1 MSKSMDPSQSI
12 TYPKWFGG
20 SASCMAVLVSHPLDL
35 LKVRMQMD
43 SSGAKTGTLT
53 TCIRIVRG
61 EGIIALY
68 NGLSAGL
75 VNAQFL
81 IPTYQFY
88 SNIWLC
94 PDWSLRDIE
103 RTSQGQQ
110 HPQLPPVLGLLAGI
124 SGFVG
129 AIFGNSSDI
138 GNIRMQN
145 DGSLPPHL
153 RRNYRHIFDA
163 WSQIKHQEGWKA
175 FGQGLW
181 PNAFRCGMMT
191 SCQLASY
198 DSFRDLLVATT
209 GVRDDHPGLHL
220 SASFLAALVATTLCS
235 PIDVIKTQLMGS
247 SNKQGLL
254 QVIKDLTSAQGL
266 GWVFRGW
273 TPGFVRLGPQ
283 TMATLLLLEQHKRIY
298 REFKEGRGMQKV
310 IL

>member
-1 MSKSMDPSQSI
+1 MRQL
-12 TYPKWFGG
+12 TYG
-20 SASCMAVLVSHPLDL
+20 SVRIGLYET
-35 LKVRMQMD
+35 LKE
-43 SSGAKTGTLT
+43 KTK
-53 TCIRIVRG
+53 
-61 EGIIALY
+61 A
-68 NGLSAGL
+68 N
-75 VNAQFL
+75 N
-81 IPTYQFY
+81 IPN
-88 SNIWLC
+88 S
-94 PDWSLRDIE
+94 
-103 RTSQGQQ
+103 
-110 HPQLPPVLGLLAGI
+110 PPVLGLLAGI

-163 WSQIKHQEGWKA
+163 WGQIRRHEGWRA

-198 DSFRDLLVATT
+198 DSFRDLIVTTT

-220 SASFLAALVATTLCS
+220 SASFMAALVATTLCS

-247 SNKQGLL
+247 SGKQSIL
-254 QVIKDLTSAQGL
+254 QVVKELTRCEGL
-266 GWVFRGW
+266 RWVFRGW

-283 TMATLLLLEQHKRIY
+283 TMATLVLLEQHKRLY
-298 REFKEGRGMQKV
+298 RGYKENREAHK
-310 IL
+310 ILW